1 MSSTQKGIFEALV
14 ILNASLEEEQTSQL
28 VDRLRA
34 HLEEGGAAIQNVVLW
49 GRRRLAYPIRKKNEA
64 YYVLYYFTMER
75 GQSTLEPFELAC
87 RHDEEVYRF
96 MVVKVPLKKKGHDIK
111 PLVPEPGYL
120 ADFKCEPRSHR
131 RYGGP
136 HSRDRDRGDRDRD
149 RDRGGVSAPPAPP
162 AEVPATEAPVATPAA
177 PAEAA
182 APSVE
187 TAPSPA
193 AGTETSPPAV
203 EATAPAPTPQ
213 VASGEKS
220 GTAEQPAEAAASESV
235 STPQEAEQKPAE

>member
-1 MSSTQKGIFEALV
+1 MSSTQKGIFEAMV

-28 VDRLRA
+28 VDRLRS
-34 HLEEGGAAIQNVVLW
+34 HLEEGGAAIQDVALW

-75 GQSTLEPFELAC
+75 GEGTLEPFERAC
-87 RHDEEVYRF
+87 RHHEEVYRF

-136 HSRDRDRGDRDRD
+136 HSRDRDR
-149 RDRGGVSAPPAPP
+149 DRGGVSAPPAPE
-162 AEVPATEAPVATPAA
+162 AETP
-177 PAEAA
+177 PAEAPA
-182 APSVE
+182 AATSAEATAPAVE

-193 AGTETSPPAV
+193 AGTETSPPPTV
-203 EATAPAPTPQ
+203 EAPAPAPTTP
-213 VASGEKS
+213 VAAGEQSGA
-220 GTAEQPAEAAASESV
+220 TEQPAEAAAPESV
-235 STPQEAEQKPAE
+235 STPQEAEQKPPEQG